1 MHLYAAAFAASFIH
15 VFLKA
20 VQQRNVAFLNY
31 GWVPVISLGMAATE
45 VYVIASV
52 ANNGWHV
59 LIVLAIGLGG
69 GAGAMLAM
77 WSHNKWIMKHD

>member
-1 MHLYAAAFAASFIH
+1 MVYAAAFGASFLH

-31 GWVPVISLGMAATE
+31 AWVPIVSLGMAATE

-52 ANNGWHV
+52 AMSGWHLPLV
-59 LIVLAIGLGG
+59 LVIGLGG
-69 GAGAMLAM
+69 GCGAMLAM